1 MKLKVLET
9 AIGTHGESG
18 EILKL
23 PADPGEKISMDGP
36 KVYLG
41 AVKYMPQ
48 ALVDACR
55 QLGMEPQ
62 NLDLVVPHQANQ
74 RIINALRQRMKLA
87 EDQVYSNIGHSGNT
101 SSSTIP
107 LCLEELLPLAT
118 AGQKWGLTAFGGG
131 FTFGGA
137 VLEVV

>member
-1 MKLKVLET
+1 MRTDFLMGYFPLFQK
-9 AIGTHGESG
+9 
-18 EILKL
+18 
-23 PADPGEKISMDGP
+23 ADQK
-36 KVYLG
+36 G
-41 AVKYMPQ
+41 AGNIEDICC
-48 ALVDACR
+48 LLCR